1 MKYSGDF
8 CKENNSVSFFK
19 KHTVFAYLF
28 MAAVI
33 FAIFAIFLAVYGIY
47 PFGEKTMSSYD
58 MLAQVAPFIE
68 HFYDVFSGKSSLF
81 YTFAIAGGADVFGT
95 LTFCALSPFTFVFLL
110 FGEGNVY
117 YATSIV
123 LPLKIVCVA
132 FAAFYYVKKR
142 FKNINLYMQI
152 TLALSY
158 AFCGYLYVSNTYI
171 SWVDLLIYLP
181 FVAWGFRKIVCGEKK
196 TTFVVSLCLMIY
208 TCFSITSFSLF
219 IIYPILILYAIIAV
233 EKQERKRVVTDT
245 VLALVSAVMFSLP
258 VLLSSLAA
266 FMVSGRRGGLFA
278 NMFND
283 LKADPLYYKMS
294 YLFTDGIT
302 LFFTAVYFFKS
313 GVKRPID
320 KFLLVAGGIVLM
332 PVICDECCL
341 LLNAGS
347 YNSYALRFGF
357 LNGFYFL
364 FTASLYLNEFLYA
377 KNIQEHSFEKI
388 DDSGENEVVDTVV
401 SDKPLDKRVFTPAFS
416 FEIRNI
422 AISILLTIFTLG
434 IYGIYWMYL
443 IVKNI
448 HVLQKKDDGCLVE
461 MLCLIFVPF
470 YSLYW
475 WYTRGESVKK
485 EFKKQNYVVAG
496 NGTIYLILG
505 IFGLNIVSMAIIQND
520 FNSLKPNYRIDQ
532 KVINVL
538 LSLCLSLLCI
548 VAFLLM
554 YYLFR
559 VSQTELLS
567 KYFSARFAHSLGGLE
582 ITAIMFAIVAIIA
595 LLTDL
600 FVKKGKLSTL
610 VASVILLVLSLGQ
623 FTFYGAN
630 LIKGNQSDVSKF
642 SQIKVLTDYC
652 KELDGND
659 YARIKTKSEYLTA
672 DMPFTLHTNS
682 FTVFSSVIDDRNFV
696 PTRFFGYGGN
706 GNNTMKSHYGTF
718 LGDCLFGYKYVISTD
733 SYATSNLYRI
743 EGTDKLPDKEN
754 KITVGSR
761 VSFTY
766 PDGDE
771 GTGKVVSVSGS
782 NFGVEPESNKI
793 ISLDVSDIKAISGEL
808 KDGAEICVLNGDF
821 AGATGKITYLSKLSE
836 KASVKI
842 TLMPIAKELCEN
854 IKDPGDFYLYKNLYA
869 FPNAFKVASGEYD
882 GTDKNLYER
891 YTGILKMLGGND
903 GGLSELTESDITVAK
918 AEGDIF
924 DDDVY
929 RVSIKRRNT
938 GYYFIIFNFEK
949 PEEISYSRSSYNKD
963 NLKVLDAEQTVKMN
977 EYSSSYNTVYLT
989 KNSGAAL
996 DKQAIKDACKVYYL
1010 PDDTVKLISQKAE
1023 KGKGEL
1029 KLSAGKITVDI
1040 NAESGENL
1048 FLNYVALPG
1057 HTAYVNGKKT
1067 QMTDNY
1073 LGFMLVPLENGQNHV
1088 EITYNSPYLKLAAIG
1103 LIIALVYVVVY
1114 YFLAVRRKFVQNKLG
1129 GVLTVAAYALCTVVL
1144 LFFFVMP
1151 LFIGLYKLIMLGIR
1165 ALGSLFKKA

>member
-1 MKYSGDF
+1 MEYSGDF

-19 KHTVFAYLF
+19 THTVFAYLF
-28 MAAVI
+28 MATVI
-33 FAIFAIFLAVYGIY
+33 FGIFAIFLAVYGIY
-47 PFGEKTMSSYD
+47 PFGSKTMSSYD

-95 LTFCALSPFTFVFLL
+95 LAFCALSPFTFVFLL

-117 YATSIV
+117 YATSVV
-123 LPLKIVCVA
+123 LSLKIVCVA
-132 FAAFYYVKKR
+132 FAAFYYLKKR

-181 FVAWGFRKIVCGEKK
+181 FVALGFRRIVRGEKK

-219 IIYPILILYAIIAV
+219 IIYPVLILYAIIAV

-245 VLALVSAVMFSLP
+245 VLALVSSVMFALP
-258 VLLSSLAA
+258 ILLSSLAA

-278 NMFND
+278 NLFND

-302 LFFTAVYFFKS
+302 LFFTAAYFFKS

-377 KNIQEHSFEKI
+377 KNIQEHSFATVAESI
-388 DDSGENEVVDTVV
+388 ENELAESIENELADTGE
-401 SDKPLDKRVFTPAFS
+401 LDKNPENKVFTPAFS
-416 FEIRNI
+416 RRF
-422 AISILLTIFTLG
+422 
-434 IYGIYWMYL
+434 
-443 IVKNI
+443 
-448 HVLQKKDDGCLVE
+448 
-461 MLCLIFVPF
+461 
-470 YSLYW
+470 
-475 WYTRGESVKK
+475 
-485 EFKKQNYVVAG
+485 
-496 NGTIYLILG
+496 
-505 IFGLNIVSMAIIQND
+505 II
-520 FNSLKPNYRIDQ
+520 
-532 KVINVL
+532 
-538 LSLCLSLLCI
+538 LCLSLLCV

-554 YYLFR
+554 YYLYR
-559 VSQTELLS
+559 ISQTELLS
-567 KYFSARFAHSLGGLE
+567 KYFSSRFAHSLGGLE
-582 ITAIMFAIVAIIA
+582 ITFIMFAIVAIIA

-610 VASVILLVLSLGQ
+610 VASVVLLALSLGQ
-623 FTFYGAN
+623 FMFYGAN

-696 PTRFFGYGGN
+696 PPRFFGYGGN
-706 GNNTMKSHYGTF
+706 GTNTMKSHYGTF
-718 LGDCLFGYKYVISTD
+718 LGDCLFGYKYVISTE

-743 EGTDKLPDKEN
+743 EGTDKIPDNEN
-754 KITVGSR
+754 SITVGSR
-761 VSFTY
+761 VSFAY

-771 GTGKVVSVSGS
+771 GTGKVVSVSEN
-782 NFGVEPESNKI
+782 NFGVQVEASKT
-793 ISLDVSDIKAISGEL
+793 ISLSVGDIKAISDEL
-808 KDGAEICVLNGDF
+808 KDGAEVCVLNGEF
-821 AGATGKITYLSKLSE
+821 AGATGKITYLSKLTE

-842 TLMPIAKELCEN
+842 TVMPIAINLCEKV
-854 IKDPGDFYLYKNLYA
+854 KDPGEFYLYKNLYA
-869 FPNAFKVASGEYD
+869 FPSAFKVMPGDYD

-891 YTGILKMLGGND
+891 YTGILKMLGGNEV
-903 GGLSELTESDITVAK
+903 GLSELNESDITVAE
-918 AEGDIF
+918 AEGDVF
-924 DDDVY
+924 DDGVY
-929 RVSIKRRNT
+929 KISIKRRET
-938 GYYFIIFNFEK
+938 GYYFIIFNFENPK
-949 PEEISYSRSSYNKD
+949 EISYIRSSYNKD

-977 EYSSSYNTVYLT
+977 EYSSSYNTVYIT
-989 KNSGAAL
+989 KNSGSAL
-996 DKQAIKDACKVYYL
+996 DKQTIKDACKVYYL
-1010 PDDTVKLISQKAE
+1010 SDDTVKSLYRNAE
-1023 KGKGEL
+1023 EDKGEL

-1040 NAESGENL
+1040 NAESGEKL

-1073 LGFMLVPLENGQNHV
+1073 LGFMLVPLESGQNHV
-1088 EITYNSPYLKLAAIG
+1088 EITYSSPYLKLAAIG
-1103 LIIALVYVVVY
+1103 SVIALVYAVVY
-1114 YFLAVRRKFVQNKLG
+1114 YFLAIKRKFVQNKLG
-1129 GVLTVAAYALCTVVL
+1129 GVLTIAAYALCAAVL

-1151 LFIGLYKLIMLGIR
+1151 LFIGLYKLIMLAIR
-1165 ALGSLFKKA
+1165 SLGSLFKKS

>member
-1 MKYSGDF
+1 MDYSGDF

-181 FVAWGFRKIVCGEKK
+181 FVAWGFRKIVRGEKK

-245 VLALVSAVMFSLP
+245 VLALVSSVMFSLP

-278 NMFND
+278 NLFND

-388 DDSGENEVVDTVV
+388 DDSGENEAADTVV
-401 SDKPLDKRVFTPAFS
+401 SDKSPDKRVFTPAFS
-416 FEIRNI
+416 R
-422 AISILLTIFTLG
+422 G
-434 IYGIYWMYL
+434 I
-443 IVKNI
+443 
-448 HVLQKKDDGCLVE
+448 
-461 MLCLIFVPF
+461 
-470 YSLYW
+470 
-475 WYTRGESVKK
+475 
-485 EFKKQNYVVAG
+485 
-496 NGTIYLILG
+496 
-505 IFGLNIVSMAIIQND
+505 
-520 FNSLKPNYRIDQ
+520 
-532 KVINVL
+532 VI
-538 LSLCLSLLCI
+538 LCLSLLCI

-559 VSQTELLS
+559 ISQTELLS

-610 VASVILLVLSLGQ
+610 VASVVLLALSLGQ
-623 FTFYGAN
+623 FAFYGAN

-696 PTRFFGYGGN
+696 PTRFFGFGGN

-718 LGDCLFGYKYVISTD
+718 FGDCLFGYKYVISTD

-743 EGTDKLPDKEN
+743 DGTDKLLDKEN

-771 GTGKVVSVSGS
+771 GTGKVIGVSGS

-793 ISLDVSDIKAISGEL
+793 ISLAVSDIKAISGEL

-821 AGATGKITYLSKLSE
+821 VGATGKITYLSKLSE

-842 TLMPIAKELCEN
+842 IVMPIAKELCEN

-903 GGLSELTESDITVAK
+903 VGLSELTESDITVAK
-918 AEGDIF
+918 AEGEIF

-949 PEEISYSRSSYNKD
+949 PEEISYIRSSYNKD

-996 DKQAIKDACKVYYL
+996 DKQTIKDACKVYYL
-1010 PDDTVKLISQKAE
+1010 PDDTVKLLSQKAE
-1023 KGKGEL
+1023 KGEGEL

-1040 NAESGENL
+1040 NAENGENL

-1088 EITYNSPYLKLAAIG
+1088 EITYSSPYLKLAAIG
-1103 LIIALVYVVVY
+1103 LIIALVYAVVY

-1129 GVLTVAAYALCTVVL
+1129 GVLTVAAYALCAVVL

-1165 ALGSLFKKA
+1165 ALGSLLKKA